1 MKNVEE
7 RVRAI
12 IAEHLDV
19 EESRVTLDALVIE
32 DLGADSLDCIET
44 IMAIE
49 QEFQCEISDEEA
61 ENVVTVGDAVALVTR
76 AIPRTQ

>member
-19 EESRVTLDALVIE
+19 EDSRVTLDALVIE

-76 AIPRTQ
+76 AIPRPQ